1 MSYPSAPSGQPVG
14 QPQTNKKA
22 IWSLVTGILSVTCCG
37 IFGAVAALILSN
49 LAKKE
54 IAASNGTQTGGGMA
68 TAGLVLGIISLIGT
82 VIYIILLAT
91 GAATLDFSGSTSSSS
106 F

>member
-14 QPQTNKKA
+14 QPQTNQKA
-22 IWSLVTGILSVTCCG
+22 LISMILGIVSLICCG
-37 IFGAVAALILSN
+37 LFLGIPAIILAN
-49 LAKKE
+49 MAKKE

-68 TAGLVLGIISLIGT
+68 TAGLILGIVAVAWS
-82 VIYIILLAT
+82 VIYLILVLT
-91 GAATLDFSGSTSSSS
+91 GAISFGFSGSSSSSS